1 MPRLPAAVGCALA
14 MTLGGCEADAPPPP
28 ALPASIVERPNFLVI
43 VPDSM
48 RADRV
53 NARRDGAPVAPAIDT
68 LAERGAVF
76 EQAVA
81 QAGWTMPAL
90 ATLLTGRYPVL
101 PTADATMLGW
111 MGPGPTFAEVLAI
124 YDYDTYAFL
133 GANAGQMERT
143 VGSRFERIVGAP
155 SEEEPRPGVGLEL
168 DAWLRSGPEEPWLA
182 FVHDVDLQFVASLDE
197 LADQPEL
204 AQRCRHMTGNRE
216 DKSTLAIGELARCL
230 RDGKDKGQPKE
241 ARQAGEGPGERVRA
255 AYDQA
260 LGRYDRGIG
269 RAMAALDETGLS
281 ERTVVI
287 LTSPHGHH
295 LGENGRFQHGT
306 LNEPDLRI
314 PLLWVDPSAPQP
326 GQRVPQLVQQID
338 LAPSILAR
346 AGATREASMVGQSLL
361 PLLGLAQGDFL
372 VQPAFHVNDQRNM
385 ALRDGA
391 HKLIRFHPGSGGPR
405 TGRRGETQ
413 VGYLLFDLEDDPLE
427 RNDLA
432 KGDPSSVAPTLRERL
447 DGFVAERLRESA
459 EALPQAT
466 EGDDPALREH
476 LRDHGYWHH
485 VQEGAPTQPDEGA
498 R

>member
-1 MPRLPAAVGCALA
+1 MHSALRPLGCAVLA
-14 MTLGGCEADAPPPP
+14 ASLGACSGDAPAPPPP
-28 ALPASIVERPNFLVI
+28 VPEALVQRPNFLVI

-48 RADRV
+48 RADGV
-53 NARRDGAPVAPAIDT
+53 SATRDGGPVAPAIAT
-68 LAERGAVF
+68 LAERGALF

-90 ATLLTGRYPVL
+90 ATLLTGRYPML

-111 MGPGPTFAEVLAI
+111 MGPGPTFPEVLAI

-133 GANAGQMERT
+133 GANAGRMERT
-143 VGSRFERIVGAP
+143 VGSRFERIVATPPGT
-155 SEEEPRPGVGLEL
+155 EPAPGVGLDL
-168 DAWLRSGPEEPWLA
+168 DGWLRSRPEEPWLA
-182 FVHDVDLQFVASLDE
+182 FVHDVDLQFVSRLDE
-197 LADQPEL
+197 LSDPPETI
-204 AQRCRHMTGNRE
+204 QRCEQLTGTRA
-216 DKSTLAIGELARCL
+216 DKQSLAIGELARCL
-230 RDGKDKGQPKE
+230 
-241 ARQAGEGPGERVRA
+241 GEGAGAREGGEKPQERVRE

-260 LGRYDRGIG
+260 LARYDRGVG
-269 RAMAALDETGLS
+269 RTLQALDETGLS

-314 PLLWVDPSAPQP
+314 PLIWLDPSTPQP
-326 GQRVPQLVQQID
+326 GQRIPALVQQID

-361 PLLGLAQGDFL
+361 PLMGLAHGDY
-372 VQPAFHVNDQRNM
+372 QDRPAYHLNDQRNM
-385 ALRDGA
+385 ALRRGSQ
-391 HKLIRFHPGSGGPR
+391 KLIRFHPGGGGPR

-413 VGYLLFDLEDDPLE
+413 VGYLLFDLDKDPLE
-427 RNDLA
+427 RVDRAREDRSGL
-432 KGDPSSVAPTLRERL
+432 DPEFQALL
-447 DGFVAERLRESA
+447 DGFVQQRLEESA
-459 EALPQAT
+459 QALPDAASNP
-466 EGDDPALREH
+466 DPALREH

-485 VQEGAPTQPDEGA
+485 VQEGAPTRPDEGA